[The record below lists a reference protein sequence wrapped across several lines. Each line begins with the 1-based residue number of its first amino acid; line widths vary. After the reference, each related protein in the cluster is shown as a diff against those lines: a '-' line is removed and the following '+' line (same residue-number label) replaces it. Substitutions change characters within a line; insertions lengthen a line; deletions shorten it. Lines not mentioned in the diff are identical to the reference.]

1 MRQVQIACL
10 VEGDGEVEAVPVLI
24 RRIVLAS
31 DPLVTP
37 EVARPF
43 RHPSGS
49 IRKVDGLERALNAVA
64 ELHRDHAILV
74 LIDSDDDCPHDLG
87 PQLAARAKEARKDLH
102 IAVVLAHREYESWFI
117 AAAESLA
124 GKRRLDL
131 SLAAPDNYEQ
141 IRDAKGWL
149 SERIVGPGR
158 CSPTQDQA
166 ALTMSMDLQL
176 VRNRSRS
183 FHKLWKE
190 LERIVEAYAYQ

>member
-1 MRQVQIACL
+1 
-10 VEGDGEVEAVPVLI
+10 
-24 RRIVLAS
+24 
-31 DPLVTP
+31 
-37 EVARPF
+37 
-43 RHPSGS
+43 
-49 IRKVDGLERALNAVA
+49 VDGIEKALNAVA

-74 LIDSDDDCPHDLG
+74 LIDSDDDCPHDPRSATEQRG
-87 PQLAARAKEARKDLH
+87 RKQARKDLH

-131 SLAAPDNYEQ
+131 SLAAPDNCEQ

-149 SERIVGPGR
+149 SEHIVGPGR
-158 CSPTQDQA
+158 YSPTQDQA

-176 VRNRSRS
+176 VKNRSRS

-190 LERIVEAYAYQ
+190 LERIVQTHRD